1 LIGLKHSRGLRFRA
15 IASYETLVAPWLFIG
30 MTEGSYPNYREW
42 LMKTGRAAGFTPKVL
57 QDVTLE
63 RTMIQTV
70 AAGLG
75 VALVPE
81 QLKKLP
87 HDNVVFRPIKPSV
100 KTEGCVAWKG
110 DELAPSLKTYLEIV
124 EHIARNGNGQ
134 AA

>member
-1 LIGLKHSRGLRFRA
+1 LADLLR
-15 IASYETLVAPWLFIG
+15 P
-30 MTEGSYPNYREW
+30 EGSYPDYPEW
-42 LMKTGRAAGFTPKVL
+42 LMKTK
-57 QDVTLE
+57 

-87 HDNVVFRPIKPSV
+87 HDNVVFRPIKPQV